1 MLTLEKID
9 DKNRYYDYVKGL
21 YDSAFPDDEK
31 RDFDE
36 LISGNLY
43 ESDFY
48 LVKKGRQ
55 PVGFVSCLTFR
66 DITHILYFAVEER
79 YRHRGYGSEILAL
92 VKRHFSNDRIIADV
106 EEPMADAPN
115 LDEREKRIDFYLHN
129 GYRFTDIRYE
139 WQGERYII
147 LSQNGYVSED
157 EFSEFWDYFSS
168 KLP

>member
-36 LISGNLY
+36 LISGDLY

-48 LVKKGRQ
+48 LVKKGKQ

-66 DITHILYFAVEER
+66 DITHILYFADT
-79 YRHRGYGSEILAL
+79 GSL
-92 VKRHFSNDRIIADV
+92 
-106 EEPMADAPN
+106 
-115 LDEREKRIDFYLHN
+115 
-129 GYRFTDIRYE
+129 T
-139 WQGERYII
+139 
-147 LSQNGYVSED
+147 
-157 EFSEFWDYFSS
+157 
-168 KLP
+168 